1 MLCTYGCAMLLAR
14 HIVGGVPC
22 MDSTFYFQWQ
32 YLITHINNLHY
43 EKFQDGTV
51 KCIEDE
57 IPFEVPEGWCW
68 CRLPVIT
75 TDIFAGGDKP
85 DVYET
90 CLTESCKI
98 PIYSNGMENEGL
110 YGYTNKPRVTE
121 PSITISARGTI
132 GFCCVRETPFVP
144 IVRLITITPS
154 KEINL
159 YYLKTVF
166 ESLIETGEG
175 SSIPQLTVPG
185 IKPKLIPIPSVNEQ
199 IRLQNKLNQIL
210 NYIVNISFEKDEL
223 QNLLQIVKSKILNLA
238 IRGKLVPQNPNDEPA
253 SVLLNR
259 IHDEKEELIK
269 QGNIKRDKKE
279 SVIFKGDDNSYYEK
293 VDNEVSCIDEEI
305 LYDIPDTWTWMR
317 LENCCAKEIRRGK
330 SPKYIEKSNVLV
342 FAQKCNTKNNGIDI
356 SLAQYLDE
364 DTLKRYPADE
374 YMQNG
379 DVVINST
386 GTGTLGRVGLYM
398 AYDDNKKLSIVPDS
412 HVTVIRG
419 GSCIHPFF
427 LYAFMKAHQSNL
439 EKMGEG
445 STNQK
450 ELKPLTLRAMLIA
463 LPSLS
468 EQKRISIAISTAF
481 EQLSVIESQ
490 LSV

>member
-185 IKPKLIPIPSVNEQ
+185 IKPKLIPIPPVNEQ

-293 VDNEVSCIDEEI
+293 VESKVHCINEEI
-305 LYDIPDTWTWMR
+305 PFDLPEGWNFIRLKCAWELVSGRDLSPSDYNSDNTGIPYITGASNFENGHVSLVRFTAVPQVLTYKGDLLLTCKGTIGEIALNNFGEAHIARQIMAIRNIYNLNVEFLSLCIEHAMSEIKQAAKGLIPGISREDILNLIIPIPP
-317 LENCCAKEIRRGK
+317 EKHQKEIVR
-330 SPKYIEKSNVLV
+330 NVH
-342 FAQKCNTKNNGIDI
+342 D
-356 SLAQYLDE
+356 Y
-364 DTLKRYPADE
+364 
-374 YMQNG
+374 
-379 DVVINST
+379 
-386 GTGTLGRVGLYM
+386 
-398 AYDDNKKLSIVPDS
+398 
-412 HVTVIRG
+412 
-419 GSCIHPFF
+419 
-427 LYAFMKAHQSNL
+427 L
-439 EKMGEG
+439 EKLNTI
-445 STNQK
+445 SH
-450 ELKPLTLRAMLIA
+450 TLN
-463 LPSLS
+463 
-468 EQKRISIAISTAF
+468 
-481 EQLSVIESQ
+481 
-490 LSV
+490 

>member
-1 MLCTYGCAMLLAR
+1 
-14 HIVGGVPC
+14 

-159 YYLKTVF
+159 YYL
-166 ESLIETGEG
+166 
-175 SSIPQLTVPG
+175 
-185 IKPKLIPIPSVNEQ
+185 
-199 IRLQNKLNQIL
+199 
-210 NYIVNISFEKDEL
+210 
-223 QNLLQIVKSKILNLA
+223 
-238 IRGKLVPQNPNDEPA
+238 
-253 SVLLNR
+253 
-259 IHDEKEELIK
+259 
-269 QGNIKRDKKE
+269 
-279 SVIFKGDDNSYYEK
+279 
-293 VDNEVSCIDEEI
+293 VS
-305 LYDIPDTWTWMR
+305 
-317 LENCCAKEIRRGK
+317 
-330 SPKYIEKSNVLV
+330 
-342 FAQKCNTKNNGIDI
+342 
-356 SLAQYLDE
+356 
-364 DTLKRYPADE
+364 
-374 YMQNG
+374 
-379 DVVINST
+379 
-386 GTGTLGRVGLYM
+386 
-398 AYDDNKKLSIVPDS
+398 
-412 HVTVIRG
+412 
-419 GSCIHPFF
+419 
-427 LYAFMKAHQSNL
+427 AH
-439 EKMGEG
+439 
-445 STNQK
+445 
-450 ELKPLTLRAMLIA
+450 
-463 LPSLS
+463 
-468 EQKRISIAISTAF
+468 
-481 EQLSVIESQ
+481 
-490 LSV
+490 